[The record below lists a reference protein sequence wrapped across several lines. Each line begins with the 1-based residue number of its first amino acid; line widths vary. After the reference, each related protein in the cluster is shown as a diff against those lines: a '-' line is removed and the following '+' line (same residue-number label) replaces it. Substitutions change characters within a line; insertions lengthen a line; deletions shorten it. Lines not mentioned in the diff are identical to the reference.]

1 MYTFVAVLFF
11 GFRGSDGDQSYL
23 CRLYV
28 RSGGLLLSVDA
39 ALDEY
44 GEVQEQECRDLLAI
58 LRGMG
63 IASADRVYQP
73 GDAIYNEGEYGDAL
87 YVLISGVVKLFR
99 PYSGSKEATLRLL
112 KSWDI
117 FGHLAFAGEAK
128 QRAYAEAVTECKVT
142 KVPKIFIE
150 RAIRRE
156 PRAALKMMTLLELRL
171 VQYEELVRCLLPR
184 ETEVRLA
191 NLLPILARKFGERG
205 DDGRSVTIDL
215 RLTHQ
220 DLAAMVASTRESVT
234 KVLNE
239 MRNRGIVEIEGGRI
253 TLKDYATLERISR
266 V

>member
-1 MYTFVAVLFF
+1 M
-11 GFRGSDGDQSYL
+11 D
-23 CRLYV
+23 
-28 RSGGLLLSVDA
+28 VDLA
-39 ALDEY
+39 WGEEY
-44 GEVQEQECRDLLAI
+44 GELQEQECRELLEI

-63 IASADRVYQP
+63 VASADRIYQP
-73 GDAIYNEGEYGDAL
+73 GDAIYSEGEYGDAL

-112 KSWDI
+112 RPWDI
-117 FGHLAFAGEAK
+117 FGHLAFAGETR

-142 KVPKIFIE
+142 KVPKIFME

-171 VQYEELVRCLLPR
+171 VQYEELVKCLLPR

-191 NLLPILARKFGERG
+191 NLLPILARKFGERYEG
-205 DDGRSVTIDL
+205 SSVTIDL

-239 MRNRGIVEIEGGRI
+239 MRNRDVVKVEGGRI
-253 TLKDYATLERISR
+253 TLKDHIALSKLGRA
-266 V
+266 

>member
-1 MYTFVAVLFF
+1 LRAE
-11 GFRGSDGDQSYL
+11 R
-23 CRLYV
+23 
-28 RSGGLLLSVDA
+28 GLLLSVDA

-128 QRAYAEAVTECKVT
+128 QRAYAEAVTECQVT
-142 KVPKIFIE
+142 KVPKLFME

-156 PRAALKMMTLLELRL
+156 PRAALKMMTLLELSL
-171 VQYEELVRCLLPR
+171 VQYE
-184 ETEVRLA
+184 
-191 NLLPILARKFGERG
+191 
-205 DDGRSVTIDL
+205 
-215 RLTHQ
+215 
-220 DLAAMVASTRESVT
+220 
-234 KVLNE
+234 
-239 MRNRGIVEIEGGRI
+239 
-253 TLKDYATLERISR
+253 
-266 V
+266 

>member
-1 MYTFVAVLFF
+1 MAVETGIGEF
-11 GFRGSDGDQSYL
+11 
-23 CRLYV
+23 
-28 RSGGLLLSVDA
+28 
-39 ALDEY
+39 
-44 GEVQEQECRDLLAI
+44 GEVQEQECRELLEI
-58 LRGMG
+58 LRGLG
-63 IASADRVYQP
+63 IASADRIYQP
-73 GDAIYNEGEYGDAL
+73 GDAIYSEGEYGDAL

-117 FGHLAFAGEAK
+117 FGHLAFVGEAR

-142 KVPKIFIE
+142 KVPKIFVE

-171 VQYEELVRCLLPR
+171 VQYEELVKCLLPR

-191 NLLPILARKFGERG
+191 NLLPLLARKFGERYE
-205 DDGRSVTIDL
+205 DSRSVTIDL

-234 KVLNE
+234 KVLND
-239 MRNRGIVEIEGGRI
+239 MRSRGIVKIEGGRI
-253 TLKDYATLERISR
+253 TLKDHAALERLSR

>member
-1 MYTFVAVLFF
+1 MFVI
-11 GFRGSDGDQSYL
+11 SDPVWG
-23 CRLYV
+23 
-28 RSGGLLLSVDA
+28 
-39 ALDEY
+39 EY
-44 GEVQEQECRDLLAI
+44 GEVQEQECRELLAI
-58 LRGMG
+58 LRNMG

-87 YVLISGVVKLFR
+87 YVLIDGVVKLFR
-99 PYSGSKEATLRLL
+99 PYSGTKEATLRLL
-112 KSWDI
+112 KQWDI

-142 KVPKIFIE
+142 KVPKIFME

-156 PRAALKMMTLLELRL
+156 PSAALKMMTLLELRL
-171 VQYEELVRCLLPR
+171 VQYEELVKCLLPR

-205 DDGRSVTIDL
+205 EDGSGIIIDL

-239 MRNRGIVEIEGGRI
+239 MRNRGVVEIEGGRI
-253 TLKDYATLERISR
+253 TLKDYAALERLSR

>member
-1 MYTFVAVLFF
+1 MGADPTW
-11 GFRGSDGDQSYL
+11 G
-23 CRLYV
+23 
-28 RSGGLLLSVDA
+28 
-39 ALDEY
+39 EY
-44 GEVQEQECRDLLAI
+44 GELQEQECRELLEI
-58 LRGMG
+58 LQDMG
-63 IASADRVYQP
+63 VASADRVYQP
-73 GDAIYNEGEYGDAL
+73 GDAIYSEGEYGDAL

-112 KSWDI
+112 KPWDI
-117 FGHLAFAGEAK
+117 FGHLAFAGEAR
-128 QRAYAEAVTECKVT
+128 QRAYAEAVTECKIT
-142 KVPKIFIE
+142 KVPKIFME

-171 VQYEELVRCLLPR
+171 VQYEELVKCLLPR

-191 NLLPILARKFGERG
+191 NLLPILAQKFGEENPL
-205 DDGRSVTIDL
+205 DGSVTINL

-239 MRNRGIVEIEGGRI
+239 MRGRGVVEIEGGRI
-253 TLKDYATLERISR
+253 TLKDYTALSKLSR

>member
-1 MYTFVAVLFF
+1 MAVET
-11 GFRGSDGDQSYL
+11 DM
-23 CRLYV
+23 
-28 RSGGLLLSVDA
+28 
-39 ALDEY
+39 DEF
-44 GEVQEQECRDLLAI
+44 GEVQEQECRELLEI
-58 LRGMG
+58 LRGIG
-63 IASADRVYQP
+63 IASADRIYQS
-73 GDAIYNEGEYGDAL
+73 GDVIYSEGEYGDAL

-112 KSWDI
+112 KPWDV
-117 FGHLAFAGEAK
+117 FGHLAFAGETR

-142 KVPKIFIE
+142 KVPKIFVE

-191 NLLPILARKFGERG
+191 NLLPLLARKFGERY

-234 KVLNE
+234 KVLND

-253 TLKDYATLERISR
+253 TLKDHAALERLSR

>member
-1 MYTFVAVLFF
+1 VERGALVAVETGMGEF
-11 GFRGSDGDQSYL
+11 
-23 CRLYV
+23 
-28 RSGGLLLSVDA
+28 
-39 ALDEY
+39 
-44 GEVQEQECRDLLAI
+44 GEVQEQECRELLEI

-63 IASADRVYQP
+63 IASADRIYQP
-73 GDAIYNEGEYGDAL
+73 GDAIYSEGEYGDAL
-87 YVLISGVVKLFR
+87 YVLIFGVVKLFR

-112 KSWDI
+112 KPWDI
-117 FGHLAFAGEAK
+117 FGHLAFAGETR

-142 KVPKIFIE
+142 KVPKVFVE

-171 VQYEELVRCLLPR
+171 VQYEELVGCLLPR

-191 NLLPILARKFGERG
+191 NLLPILAQKFGERY

-234 KVLNE
+234 KVLND
-239 MRNRGIVEIEGGRI
+239 MRNRGVVEIEGGRI
-253 TLKDYATLERISR
+253 TLKDHVALERLSR

>member
-1 MYTFVAVLFF
+1 
-11 GFRGSDGDQSYL
+11 
-23 CRLYV
+23 
-28 RSGGLLLSVDA
+28 LSVDA

-44 GEVQEQECRDLLAI
+44 GEVQEQECRDLLTI

-239 MRNRGIVEIEGGRI
+239 MRNRGIVGIEGGRI

>member
-1 MYTFVAVLFF
+1 VE
-11 GFRGSDGDQSYL
+11 RG
-23 CRLYV
+23 
-28 RSGGLLLSVDA
+28 
-39 ALDEY
+39 ALVTVETGMGEF
-44 GEVQEQECRDLLAI
+44 GEVQEQECRELLEI

-63 IASADRVYQP
+63 IASADRIYQP
-73 GDAIYNEGEYGDAL
+73 GDAIYSEGEYGDAL

-112 KSWDI
+112 KPWDI
-117 FGHLAFAGEAK
+117 FGHLAFAGETR

-142 KVPKIFIE
+142 KVPKIFVE

-191 NLLPILARKFGERG
+191 NLLPILAQKFGERYDG
-205 DDGRSVTIDL
+205 GRSITIDL

-234 KVLNE
+234 KVLND
-239 MRNRGIVEIEGGRI
+239 MRNRGVVEIEGGRI
-253 TLKDYATLERISR
+253 TLKDPVALERLRR